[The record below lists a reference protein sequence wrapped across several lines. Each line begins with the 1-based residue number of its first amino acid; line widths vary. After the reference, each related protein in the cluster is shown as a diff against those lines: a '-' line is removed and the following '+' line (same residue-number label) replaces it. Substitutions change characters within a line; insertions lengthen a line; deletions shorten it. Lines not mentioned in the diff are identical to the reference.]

1 MRMLVFSHMKKKS
14 IKYWAQV
21 SEIIA
26 GVAVVVTLIF
36 LIFEV
41 RENSDLVRAESFN
54 RSIESLIAWR
64 TAIASDEESLRIMA
78 AHWEFDDIEAL
89 RRQMLVVNLWS
100 IYEKTYY
107 SQQYG
112 LVGPAEWER
121 FQTRICSY
129 SRDGQEYWDERVAIF
144 LTEEFRNYV
153 IASCEG

>member
-1 MRMLVFSHMKKKS
+1 MSKER
-14 IKYWAQV
+14 IKYWAQI

-26 GVAVVVTLIF
+26 AAAVVVTLIF

-41 RENSDLVRAESFN
+41 RENSDLVRADSFN
-54 RSIESLIAWR
+54 RSIESLVEWR
-64 TAIASDEESLRIMA
+64 SAIATNDASLRVMA
-78 AHWEFDDIEAL
+78 EHFEFDDPEVL
-89 RRQMLVVNLWS
+89 RQQLLVVNLWS

-129 SRDGQEYWDERVAIF
+129 RRSSDEFWDERVAVF

-153 IASCEG
+153 TASCEGEDT

>member
-1 MRMLVFSHMKKKS
+1 MKKKNL
-14 IKYWAQV
+14 KHWAQV

-26 GVAVVVTLIF
+26 GVAVVITLVF

-41 RENSDLVRAESFN
+41 RENSDLVRADSFN
-54 RSIESLIAWR
+54 RSIESLVEWRSDIA
-64 TAIASDEESLRIMA
+64 TNDAALKVMAEHFGFEDPEVLRQQ
-78 AHWEFDDIEAL
+78 L
-89 RRQMLVVNLWS
+89 LVVNLWS

-129 SRDGQEYWDERVAIF
+129 QRSGEDFWDERVAVF
-144 LTEEFRNYV
+144 LTEEFRSYV
-153 IASCEG
+153 VSSCKGESPHNP

>member
-1 MRMLVFSHMKKKS
+1 MKKKT

-26 GVAVVVTLIF
+26 GVAVVITLIF
-36 LIFEV
+36 LLFEV

-54 RSIESLIAWR
+54 RGIESLIAWR
-64 TAIASDEESLRIMA
+64 TAIASDEASLRIMA
-78 AHWEFDDIEAL
+78 EHWGFDDIELL

-129 SRDGQEYWDERVAIF
+129 RRNGQNYWDERVAGF
-144 LTEEFRNYV
+144 LTREFRDYV
-153 IASCEG
+153 IASCDRQDG

>member
-1 MRMLVFSHMKKKS
+1 MKNKN

-26 GVAVVVTLIF
+26 GVAVVITLIF

-54 RSIESLIAWR
+54 RSIESLVDWR

-78 AHWEFDDIEAL
+78 EHWGFDDVESL

-107 SQQYG
+107 SHQYG

-121 FQTRICSY
+121 FQSRICSY
-129 SRDGQEYWDERVAIF
+129 RRDGKEYFDERVAKF
-144 LTEEFRNYV
+144 LTQEFRDYV
-153 IASCEG
+153 IVSCEAKEG

>member
-1 MRMLVFSHMKKKS
+1 MSKER
-14 IKYWAQV
+14 IRYWAQI

-26 GVAVVVTLIF
+26 AVAVVVTLIF

-41 RENSDLVRAESFN
+41 RENSDLVRADSFN
-54 RSIESLIAWR
+54 RSIESLVEWR
-64 TAIASDEESLRIMA
+64 SAIATNDASLKVMA
-78 AHWEFDDIEAL
+78 EHFEFDDPEEL
-89 RRQMLVVNLWS
+89 RQQLLVVNLWS

-121 FQTRICSY
+121 FQTRICGYQRS
-129 SRDGQEYWDERVAIF
+129 GEEFWDERVAVF

-153 IASCEG
+153 TASCTREGT

>member
-1 MRMLVFSHMKKKS
+1 MNRKRIRNWAS
-14 IKYWAQV
+14 IAEIV
-21 SEIIA
+21 SGI
-26 GVAVVVTLIF
+26 AVVVTLIF

-54 RSIESLIAWR
+54 RGIESLVEWR
-64 TAIASDEESLRIMA
+64 SAIVSNDAALMVMAEHFEYEDPEE
-78 AHWEFDDIEAL
+78 L
-89 RRQMLVVNLWS
+89 RRQMLLVNLWS

-129 SRDGQEYWDERVAIF
+129 QRTGRELWDERIAVF

-153 IASCEG
+153 TSSCPD